1 MSALSRFVLLV
12 EDDVDLRRDLAFLLQ
27 RQGHSVVTAAN
38 GEDALAKLGESATPS
53 VIVLDLMM
61 PVMDGW
67 ALRAELLRRP
77 SLAQVPVVLLSGDA
91 DVARESASLRAADC
105 LTKPVDLSRLYRLVA
120 KYC

>member
-1 MSALSRFVLLV
+1 MSRFVLLV
-12 EDDVDLRRDLAFLLQ
+12 EDDVELRRDLAFLLQ
-27 RQGHSVVTAAN
+27 RQGYSVVTAAN
-38 GEDALAKLGESATPS
+38 GVDALAKLGEHTPPS

-77 SLAQVPVVLLSGDA
+77 VLAQVPVVLLSGDA
-91 DVARESASLRAADC
+91 DVAREGAELRAADC
-105 LTKPVDLSRLYRLVA
+105 LTKPVDLLRLYGLVA

>member
-1 MSALSRFVLLV
+1 MSAMSHFVLLV

-38 GEDALAKLGESATPS
+38 GEEALAKLGESATPS

-77 SLAQVPVVLLSGDA
+77 ALAQVPVVLLSGDA
-91 DVARESASLRAADC
+91 DVARERAALLAADC
-105 LTKPVDLSRLYRLVA
+105 LTKPVDLSRLYSLVA